1 MDPMIN
7 AKLTGIDRGELLRY
21 LGYKGGE
28 LPPEL
33 LADIAECET
42 AVLQTAQPRAVW
54 RVFDLK
60 PDGGFA
66 GGAFTPQGADIRRLL
81 QPCCKAVL
89 MAVTLGAEV
98 ESLLRRSQ
106 ARDMARAAILD
117 AAASA
122 AVENVCDN
130 LCSDLQA
137 LFSPLFLTDR
147 FSPGYGD
154 FPLAQ
159 QGELCRV
166 LDVSRRIGV
175 FLSESG
181 LMIPQ
186 KSVTALIGV
195 AEQPQK
201 HRRRSCDICP
211 LSGSCAYRKEGC
223 HCEQS

>member
-1 MDPMIN
+1 MIN
-7 AKLTGIDRGELLRY
+7 AKLTGINREELLRY
-21 LGYKGGE
+21 LGYRGGE
-28 LPPEL
+28 LPQEL
-33 LADIAECET
+33 LADIADCE
-42 AVLQTAQPRAVW
+42 ADVVQTARPRAVW
-54 RVFDLK
+54 RVFDLG
-60 PDGGFA
+60 PDGSFA
-66 GGAFTPQGADIRRLL
+66 GGAFAPQGEEIRRLL
-81 QPCCKAVL
+81 QPCSKAIL
-89 MAVTLGAEV
+89 MAVTLGAEI

-130 LCSDLQA
+130 LCADLQA
-137 LFSPLFLTDR
+137 HFSPLFLTDR

-159 QGELCRV
+159 QAELCRV

-186 KSVTALIGV
+186 KSVTALIGI
-195 AEQPQK
+195 ADRPQQ
-201 HRRRSCDICP
+201 HRRRGCDTCP
-211 LSGSCAYRKEGC
+211 LSGSCTYRKEGT

>member
-1 MDPMIN
+1 MIN

-21 LGYKGGE
+21 LGYHGGE
-28 LPPEL
+28 LPPVL

-42 AVLQTAQPRAVW
+42 AVMQSAQPRAVW
-54 RVFDLK
+54 RVFDLEQ
-60 PDGGFA
+60 DRSFA
-66 GGAFTPQGADIRRLL
+66 GNAFSPRGEDIRSLL
-81 QPCCKAVL
+81 QPCCKAIL
-89 MAVTLGAEV
+89 MAATLGAEV
-98 ESLLRRSQ
+98 ESMLRRSQ

-130 LCSDLQA
+130 LCADLQA
-137 LFSPLFLTDR
+137 HFSPLCLTDR
-147 FSPGYGD
+147 FSPGYGE
-154 FPLAQ
+154 FPLSQ
-159 QGELCRV
+159 QAELCRV

-175 FLSESG
+175 FLTESD

-195 AEQPQK
+195 ADRPPES
-201 HRRRSCDICP
+201 RRRSCDTCR
-211 LSGSCAYRKEGC
+211 LAGSCAYRKEGC